1 MAIKSRPVNID
12 EISKQIISELQVD
25 GRKSYTDIGKCVG
38 LSEAA
43 VRQRIQRLTDQ
54 GVLQVVAV
62 TDPLQLGFARQAMIG
77 VRVSGNAITIAEQ
90 LGKIPQVTYVVLV
103 AGDFD
108 ILLEVVC
115 QNDDELMRIIHE
127 TIRGYEGVLSTESF
141 VYLKLA
147 KQQYNWGTR

>member
-25 GRKSYTDIGKCVG
+25 GRKSYTDIGKSVG